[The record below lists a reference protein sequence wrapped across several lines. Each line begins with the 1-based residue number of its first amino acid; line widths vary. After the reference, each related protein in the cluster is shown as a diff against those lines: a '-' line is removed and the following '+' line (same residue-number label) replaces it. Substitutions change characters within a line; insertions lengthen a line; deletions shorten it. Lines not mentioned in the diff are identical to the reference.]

1 MEDAAFALIDGVK
14 DNDPRLRLFLETL
27 ECGPYD
33 RFVRPVLF
41 EPCATPRGPG
51 DNIPS
56 ICSGKKKKVLCH
68 FLIVHHPRSLPK

>member
-14 DNDPRLRLFLETL
+14 DNDLLLRLFLETL

-33 RFVRPVLF
+33 RFVCYVLF
-41 EPCATPRGPG
+41 EPSAAPCGPG

-56 ICSGKKKKVLCH
+56 ICSGKKRI
-68 FLIVHHPRSLPK
+68 FYATS